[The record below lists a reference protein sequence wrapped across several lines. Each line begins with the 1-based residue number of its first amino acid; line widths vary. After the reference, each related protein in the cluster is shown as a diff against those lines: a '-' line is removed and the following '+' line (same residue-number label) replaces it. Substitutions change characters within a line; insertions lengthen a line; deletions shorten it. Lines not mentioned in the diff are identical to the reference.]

1 MISCPYL
8 ILCDSH
14 RCWNVCP
21 PHWLITADPLRRI
34 LKSTDSCPNWMASI
48 WLWAC
53 HRKPTIIIIWPVY
66 SICKVFNTVHC
77 TIIQHH
83 SVCRIFWVR
92 LRSRIVNWNW
102 QTHRRLTGL
111 FIWSK
116 FFAHYYILIIFFFIF
131 SNSILQITSIFC
143 LFACLSENYIFFLLV
158 ADRIPAAAAWIRQ
171 VHWAAQIC
179 QIHTQWVHC
188 TTVPLC
194 RAIADRRTICRWP
207 DITQTCVTR
216 VVGMDHR
223 LMIHAL
229 QVSVR
234 ERFTLLYFYL
244 TFTTS

>member
-14 RCWNVCP
+14 RCSNVCP

-131 SNSILQITSIFC
+131 SNSILQITSIFFFFC
-143 LFACLSENYIFFLLV
+143 SRVCQRIIFSFSLLQIEFQRQQREFARCIGQLKYVKS
-158 ADRIPAAAAWIRQ
+158 IRNGS
-171 VHWAAQIC
+171 
-179 QIHTQWVHC
+179 
-188 TTVPLC
+188 TVPQSHCAGLL
-194 RAIADRRTICRWP
+194 RT
-207 DITQTCVTR
+207 DGQF
-216 VVGMDHR
+216 VVGRTLHR
-223 LMIHAL
+223 HAKL
-229 QVSVR
+229 EWLVWI
-234 ERFTLLYFYL
+234 TG
-244 TFTTS
+244 